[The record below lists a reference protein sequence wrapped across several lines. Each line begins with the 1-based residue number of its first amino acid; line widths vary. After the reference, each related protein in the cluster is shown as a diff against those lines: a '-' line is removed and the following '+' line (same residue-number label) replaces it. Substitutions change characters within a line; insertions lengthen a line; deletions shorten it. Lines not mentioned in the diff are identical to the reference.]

1 MTNDKAE
8 RIERIQAKL
17 KQRLP
22 TGAELLK
29 RLERHKL
36 PGTVEEIELGQSL
49 TETTDTT
56 IRQPQSASLRC
67 TVQN

>member
-8 RIERIQAKL
+8 RIERL
-17 KQRLP
+17 TSDRRVF
-22 TGAELLK
+22 TGAELAR
-29 RLERHKL
+29 RLARHKL